1 MSEQTKRQ
9 AYVFL
14 QDGDVIQ
21 EGDEYY
27 NLGGE
32 WLPCKNISQ
41 EMPAS
46 YGVVRRPITLPP
58 EQTDGL
64 TVWDEYAKEVFKYM
78 IANGFTPAET
88 AEDTINYTNAMMKAR
103 SMK

>member
-46 YGVVRRPITLPP
+46 YGVVRRPIATP

-64 TVWDEYAKEVFKYM
+64 TVWDEYA
-78 IANGFTPAET
+78 IAYTKSNGSGGRPDVATFDAKMFADE
-88 AEDTINYTNAMMKAR
+88 MMKAR
-103 SMK
+103 AGK